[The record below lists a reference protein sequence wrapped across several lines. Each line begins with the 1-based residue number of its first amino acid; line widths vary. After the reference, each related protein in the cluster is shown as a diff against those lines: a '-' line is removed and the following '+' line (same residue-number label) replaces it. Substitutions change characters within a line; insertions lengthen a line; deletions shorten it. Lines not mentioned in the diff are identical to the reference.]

1 MAKLTPMMQQ
11 YQHVKDQYPDAFLFY
26 RIGDFYELFNDDA
39 IKGSQLLELTLTH
52 RSKATQNPV
61 PMCGVPHHAVE
72 SYIDTLIDK
81 GYKVAI
87 CEQMEDPR
95 KAKGMVKRAVT
106 RLVTPGTQM
115 DLTGDAA
122 RSNNYL
128 AALVQR
134 KDEFD
139 LAYTDLSTGELK
151 TTTVKGQDAVM
162 NELINLECRE
172 LVASDSLSDQMRTV
186 LTKRNVLLSHQAQIN
201 KSSEISYL
209 IQDLSD
215 QHQQEVVALLVS
227 YLLTTQKRSLAHM
240 QRAVSYQVSSY
251 MKLDHYSKTN
261 LELTT
266 NMRSG
271 KRRGTLAWLLDETK
285 TAMGSRLLKQWVGRY
300 PIAVLNIQLNPLLVD
315 VNVHPAKREVRLS
328 KEDQLTKLISNLVAQ
343 SIDQANLI
351 PDIGDRAIQIHEHQ
365 RVDEE
370 PLDIKPGHSAA
381 VKYPT
386 GVTPPVEST
395 QTPTDQQKQFHH
407 TTQTVSGDHDSAN
420 PAAADAGDSFVKEP
434 VVIHSKDE
442 LRSPQM
448 AEFDRHYQQGEAA
461 TPFADESEKIAEPD
475 QSSQKPVKAEQQE
488 LAIDDR
494 GDVKED
500 QFPQLQYIG
509 QLQGTF
515 LLAQASDGLYI
526 VDQHAAQ
533 ERINFEKFRREL
545 GQVSPDQQ
553 QFLTPLVL
561 TYSTSDALKIS
572 DHLAV
577 LQGVGLNLEQFGQN
591 SFMLASHPTWFIDG
605 QEEDT
610 AREMIDWV
618 LKDGKLTVG
627 QFRLK
632 AAAMMSCKRAIKAN
646 HHLDRQQA
654 QALLVNLSHCENPYN
669 CPHGRPVTIHFTD
682 TDLEK
687 MFKRIQDHHE
697 PYADDFD
704 DHEI

>member
-1 MAKLTPMMQQ
+1 MGKIHQLNAVLADQIAAGEVIERPASI
-11 YQHVKDQYPDAFLFY
+11 VKELVENSLDAGSTRIDVLAEDAGMTSIRVIDNGSGIAHEDVPLAFKRHATSKIASERDLFNVQTMGFRGEALPSIASVADVQMTTAIDGAAGTAYHIKGGQELSEQAASARQGTDILVRQLFY
-26 RIGDFYELFNDDA
+26 NTPARLKYIKSPHTELSRMVDIINRLA
-39 IKGSQLLELTLTH
+39 L
-52 RSKATQNPV
+52 ANP
-61 PMCGVPHHAVE
+61 
-72 SYIDTLIDK
+72 
-81 GYKVAI
+81 KVAI
-87 CEQMEDPR
+87 SFSHNQRELFRSAGNGNLQQVIAAIYGVKAGRQMLAVQGQDPDFVVSGFTSLPALNR
-95 KAKGMVKRAVT
+95 ASRAYITLTINHRYVRNYALTRAVIE
-106 RLVTPGTQM
+106 G
-115 DLTGDAA
+115 
-122 RSNNYL
+122 Y
-128 AALVQR
+128 
-134 KDEFD
+134 
-139 LAYTDLSTGELK
+139 
-151 TTTVKGQDAVM
+151 
-162 NELINLECRE
+162 
-172 LVASDSLSDQMRTV
+172 
-186 LTKRNVLLSHQAQIN
+186 
-201 KSSEISYL
+201 KS
-209 IQDLSD
+209 
-215 QHQQEVVALLVS
+215 
-227 YLLTTQKRSLAHM
+227 
-240 QRAVSYQVSSY
+240 
-251 MKLDHYSKTN
+251 KL
-261 LELTT
+261 
-266 NMRSG
+266 M
-271 KRRGTLAWLLDETK
+271 
-285 TAMGSRLLKQWVGRY
+285 VGRY

>member
-1 MAKLTPMMQQ
+1 MGKIHQLNAVLADQIAAGEVIERPASI
-11 YQHVKDQYPDAFLFY
+11 VKELVENSLDADSTRIDVLAEDAGMTSIRVIDNGSGIAHEDVPLAFKRHATSKIASERDLFNVQTMGFRGEALPSIASVADVQMTTAVEGAAGTAYHIKGGQELSEQPASARQGTDILVRQLFY
-26 RIGDFYELFNDDA
+26 NTPARLKYIKSPHTELSRMVDIINRLALANPNVAISFSHNQRELFRSAGNGNLQQVIAA
-39 IKGSQLLELTLTH
+39 IYGVKAGRQMLAVQGKDSDFQVSGYTSLPALNRASRSYITLTINH
-52 RSKATQNPV
+52 RYVRNYALTRAVIEGYRSKL
-61 PMCGVPHHAVE
+61 M
-72 SYIDTLIDK
+72 
-81 GYKVAI
+81 
-87 CEQMEDPR
+87 
-95 KAKGMVKRAVT
+95 
-106 RLVTPGTQM
+106 
-115 DLTGDAA
+115 
-122 RSNNYL
+122 
-128 AALVQR
+128 
-134 KDEFD
+134 
-139 LAYTDLSTGELK
+139 
-151 TTTVKGQDAVM
+151 
-162 NELINLECRE
+162 
-172 LVASDSLSDQMRTV
+172 
-186 LTKRNVLLSHQAQIN
+186 
-201 KSSEISYL
+201 
-209 IQDLSD
+209 
-215 QHQQEVVALLVS
+215 
-227 YLLTTQKRSLAHM
+227 
-240 QRAVSYQVSSY
+240 
-251 MKLDHYSKTN
+251 
-261 LELTT
+261 
-266 NMRSG
+266 
-271 KRRGTLAWLLDETK
+271 
-285 TAMGSRLLKQWVGRY
+285 VGRY

-328 KEDQLTKLISNLVAQ
+328 KEDQLTKLISQLVAQ
-343 SIDQANLI
+343 SIDKANLI
-351 PDIGDRAIQIHEHQ
+351 PDVGDRAIQIHEHQ

-370 PLDIKPGHSAA
+370 PLDIQPGHSQA

-386 GVTPPVEST
+386 GVTPPGKAVSAPQAKST
-395 QTPTDQQKQFHH
+395 ADNTF
-407 TTQTVSGDHDSAN
+407 VDHDASAN
-420 PAAADAGDSFVKEP
+420 PAVADAVDSFVKEP
-434 VVIHSKDE
+434 VVIHHKHELHSQQMVDFDQRYRQAGTAKPFGDENDQGLADSKP
-442 LRSPQM
+442 RS
-448 AEFDRHYQQGEAA
+448 
-461 TPFADESEKIAEPD
+461 SK
-475 QSSQKPVKAEQQE
+475 KAEQQE

-494 GDVKED
+494 GDAQEQ

-526 VDQHAAQ
+526 IDQHAAQ

-561 TYSTSDALKIS
+561 TYSTADALKIS
-572 DHLAV
+572 DHLDV

-591 SFMLASHPTWFIDG
+591 SFMLASHPTWFIEG

-697 PYADDFD
+697 PYANDFD
-704 DHEI
+704 DHEY

>member
-1 MAKLTPMMQQ
+1 MGKIHQLNAVLADQIAAGEVIERPASI
-11 YQHVKDQYPDAFLFY
+11 VKELVENSLDAGSSRIDVLAEDAGMTSIRVIDNGSGIAHEDVPLAFKRHATSKIASERDLFNVQTMGFRGEALPSIASVADVQMTTAVDGAAGTAYHIKGGQELSERAASARQGTDILVRQLFY
-26 RIGDFYELFNDDA
+26 NTPARLKYIKSPHTELSRMVDIINRLALANPNVAISFSHNQRELFRSAGNGNLQQVIAA
-39 IKGSQLLELTLTH
+39 IYGVKAGRQMLAVQGQDPDFVVSGFTSLPALNRASRAYITLTINH
-52 RSKATQNPV
+52 RYVRNYALTR
-61 PMCGVPHHAVE
+61 AVIE
-72 SYIDTLIDK
+72 
-81 GYKVAI
+81 GYK
-87 CEQMEDPR
+87 
-95 KAKGMVKRAVT
+95 
-106 RLVTPGTQM
+106 
-115 DLTGDAA
+115 
-122 RSNNYL
+122 S
-128 AALVQR
+128 
-134 KDEFD
+134 
-139 LAYTDLSTGELK
+139 
-151 TTTVKGQDAVM
+151 
-162 NELINLECRE
+162 
-172 LVASDSLSDQMRTV
+172 
-186 LTKRNVLLSHQAQIN
+186 
-201 KSSEISYL
+201 
-209 IQDLSD
+209 
-215 QHQQEVVALLVS
+215 
-227 YLLTTQKRSLAHM
+227 
-240 QRAVSYQVSSY
+240 
-251 MKLDHYSKTN
+251 KL
-261 LELTT
+261 
-266 NMRSG
+266 M
-271 KRRGTLAWLLDETK
+271 
-285 TAMGSRLLKQWVGRY
+285 VGRY

-351 PDIGDRAIQIHEHQ
+351 PDVGDRAIQIHEHQ

-370 PLDIKPGHSAA
+370 PLDIQPGHSAA

-386 GVTPPVEST
+386 GVTSPLAST
-395 QTPTDQQKQFHH
+395 QTPTDQQKQFNH
-407 TTQTVSGDHDSAN
+407 TTQTINDDHDSVN

-448 AEFDRHYQQGEAA
+448 AEFDRHYQQGDAA
-461 TPFADESEKIAEPD
+461 TPFGDESEKIAELD
-475 QSSQKPVKAEQQE
+475 QSPVKPAKAEQQE